1 MDKAGELKSKLH
13 QSLYGSKD
21 EVKNL
26 SLMKKLNPAN
36 KNLAI
41 GMTLVEGTTNFPMG
55 LNTGVFSM
63 MNDASKIK
71 RKIVLPKDSNFNY
84 TGLLIGP
91 KGNNQKQL
99 EEKTGC
105 KILVR
110 GKSEPDWGLRG
121 RGGPARARAGG
132 RRGSGCQSL
141 CGDRKNYLLG

>member
-99 EEKTGC
+99 E
-105 KILVR
+105 
-110 GKSEPDWGLRG
+110 
-121 RGGPARARAGG
+121 
-132 RRGSGCQSL
+132 
-141 CGDRKNYLLG
+141 